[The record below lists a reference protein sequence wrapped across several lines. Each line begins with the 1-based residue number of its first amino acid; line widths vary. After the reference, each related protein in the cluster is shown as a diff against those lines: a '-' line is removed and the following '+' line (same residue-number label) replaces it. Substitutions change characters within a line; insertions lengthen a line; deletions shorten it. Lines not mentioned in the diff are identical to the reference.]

1 MNKDEKP
8 KERERCGAKRKNG
21 KPCRQYPMRGKT
33 RCRLHGGLS
42 TGPPKNNKN
51 SWKYGIYAQ
60 GIKDEEKELYE
71 QIKVGTLDDDIKII
85 KLQLARAVKAQKEFE
100 ESVAAGNADKLAYE
114 PHEIKAKSHTKN
126 VTSELDGKPGYERTE
141 TIKDK
146 EVTKKHPDYRKII
159 FQLSGRIAKLEL
171 TRSAIMTEGGDDIDW
186 TEIGFEAAK
195 AADLFTDTASGTNS
209 A

>member
-100 ESVAAGNADKLAYE
+100 ESSKNA
-114 PHEIKAKSHTKN
+114 
-126 VTSELDGKPGYERTE
+126 ELETVESKGSSFQKTE
-141 TIKDK
+141 TGWKK
-146 EVTKKHPDYRKII
+146 AEVIKKHPNYRKII

-171 TRSAIMTEGGDDIDW
+171 TRDAIMKDNPASDSVILNLNFGDKNED
-186 TEIGFEAAK
+186 
-195 AADLFTDTASGTNS
+195 
-209 A
+209 